1 MAIDRAVR
9 RWRMGLE
16 ALLEALTALRLNVV
30 EDRPEAHVLADLLG
44 NALDDLIGLAEEA
57 LALPEPFGDTPDAA
71 PDLIPDLAKLT
82 QFGLRR
88 EAQSLRLA
96 GRFGTEVAPV
106 GRIAELAELASER
119 QDDWPGWVAGVLSDL
134 ERVQRLLLGEAEAR
148 ARYWQEVLERLS
160 FAPSVQ
166 ATNIGQQVTLT
177 ERPPVHR

>member
-1 MAIDRAVR
+1 MAVDRAVR
-9 RWRMGLE
+9 RWRIGLE
-16 ALLEALTALRLNVV
+16 ALLEALTALRLSVV

-57 LALPEPFGDTPDAA
+57 LALPEPFGDNPSDPT
-71 PDLIPDLAKLT
+71 PDLAKLT
-82 QFGLRR
+82 GFGLRR

-96 GRFGTEVAPV
+96 GRFGTEVAPI
-106 GRIAELAELASER
+106 GRIAELTELASER
-119 QDDWPGWVAGVLSDL
+119 QGDWPGWVAGVLGDL

-166 ATNIGQQVTLT
+166 ATNIGQQISLT
-177 ERPPVHR
+177 DRPPVRP